1 MHLVVYMGIW
11 REISLDSTIG
21 QSIEH
26 VLEEKIRNI
35 EHFKFS
41 IL

>member
-1 MHLVVYMGIW
+1 MYLVVYMGNW

-26 VLEEKIRNI
+26 ALEEPCKLAFEEKI
-35 EHFKFS
+35 
-41 IL
+41 